1 MKTHFDQAWKDWLI
15 TNINNGQNRDGLFKI
30 LLDEGFEFNA
40 IAKEMKYLPSV
51 PLEQLVNPFHAAKKL
66 SSVQLSS
73 VQQGA
78 AQFSSASKKPPL
90 SILPNKLFRDK
101 AKKLPTKRLELYTL
115 ENFLSPQEC
124 EKIITLITSKLRPSG
139 LSSIET
145 DSSFRTSRTCDL
157 GTLNDPF
164 MQDIDDRICQLIGI
178 DAAYSEVV
186 QGQYYQIGQQFKA
199 HTDYFEAHEIGQYGG
214 QMGQRTYTLMIY
226 LNEVEA
232 GGETEFVNL
241 GIEFKPQ
248 QGMAV
253 IWNNLYPDG
262 STNID
267 SMHFAKPI
275 IKGHKA
281 VITKWFRSNSKDS

>member
-1 MKTHFDQAWKDWLI
+1 MKTHFNQAWKDWLT

-30 LLDEGFEFNA
+30 LLDEGFDFNA
-40 IAKEMKYLPSV
+40 IVKEMNYLPSV
-51 PLEQLVNPFHAAKKL
+51 PLAQLVNPFHAAAQL

-73 VQQGA
+73 
-78 AQFSSASKKPPL
+78 AQKKPIM
-90 SILPNKLFRDK
+90 SITPNKLFRDK
-101 AKKLPTKRLELYTL
+101 AKKLASKRIELYTL
-115 ENFLSPQEC
+115 EHFLSPQEC

-139 LSSIET
+139 LSSVEA

-157 GTLNDPF
+157 GILNDPF
-164 MQDIDDRICQLIGI
+164 MQDIDDRICQLLGI

-186 QGQYYQIGQQFKA
+186 QGQYYQVGQQFKA

-253 IWNNLYPDG
+253 IWNNLHPDG

-281 VITKWFRSNSKDS
+281 VITKWFRAYRA